1 MGADANLPLFIA
13 SVIGISLT
21 GVMMPGPVTAVT
33 VAKGYRYRNA
43 GAFVALGHILVEIP
57 LIVLISL
64 GLAQY
69 LSAVGVRIAIS
80 LAGGLM
86 LIWMGFDMFRG
97 ATRAHYKDKDVPYNS
112 VVAGLITT
120 AANPYFFLWWATVGV
135 ALIASARVFGS
146 GGVALLAG
154 VHCLCDLGWLFSVS
168 RAVFKSRRL
177 WTEKV
182 HRLVFSICALTLAGF
197 GVWFIVSGA
206 EIASSL

>member
-1 MGADANLPLFIA
+1 MVTDTNLPLFVA

-33 VAKGYRYRNA
+33 VAKGYRSRNA
-43 GAFVALGHILVEIP
+43 GAFVALGHILIEIP

-69 LSAVGVRIAIS
+69 LTAVGVRIAIS
-80 LAGGLM
+80 LAGGLV

-97 ATRAHYKDKDVPYNS
+97 ATRSHYRDKDVPYNS

-135 ALIASARVFGS
+135 ALVASARSFGS
-146 GGVALLAG
+146 GGVALLAV
-154 VHCLCDLGWLFSVS
+154 VHCLCDLGWLFFVS

-177 WTEKV
+177 WTEKA
-182 HRLVFSICALTLAGF
+182 HRVVFSICALILVGF
-197 GVWFIVSGA
+197 GAWFIVSGA
-206 EIASSL
+206 ELAGSI